1 MAAAGALAPSGG
13 NSQPWRFQFIE
24 GDVDLWLDH
33 ADSRNPMDVAASNLV
48 AGDTDL
54 GADVFIYDRDSDVN
68 GVLDDPG
75 TIKVTLQGVP
85 QLPLEWAL
93 TAADAY
99 QNLRAALNY
108 LAWELAKWSLAQRGE
123 TREPADATQFPIN
136 TKPR

>member
-1 MAAAGALAPSGG
+1 MTSACAGSGW
-13 NSQPWRFQFIE
+13 SAWR
-24 GDVDLWLDH
+24 
-33 ADSRNPMDVAASNLV
+33 
-48 AGDTDL
+48 
-54 GADVFIYDRDSDVN
+54 
-68 GVLDDPG
+68 G
-75 TIKVTLQGVP
+75 TGRVRLQGVP

-136 TKPR
+136 TKPRKFSARMVQDLHSDHVARIEAL